1 MTLKTSFPVDCGV
14 VVKGIFYF
22 CNMITY
28 RINCHVMMVGF
39 IKLGLKGLF
48 QTF

>member
-1 MTLKTSFPVDCGV
+1 MTLKNSFQVDCSV

-28 RINCHVMMVGF
+28 RINYH
-39 IKLGLKGLF
+39 IKLGLKGIF
-48 QTF
+48 